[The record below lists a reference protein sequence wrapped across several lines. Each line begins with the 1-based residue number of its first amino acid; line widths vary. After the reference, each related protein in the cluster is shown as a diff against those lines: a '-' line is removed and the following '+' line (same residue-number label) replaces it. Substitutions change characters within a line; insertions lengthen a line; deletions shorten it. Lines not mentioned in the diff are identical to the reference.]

1 MRVMKLLYFCLFLV
15 CVLSCA
21 SVERKDIIFVNLTD
35 SSKFVLLPAG
45 GIEQDM
51 DMAQFLSA
59 KFRGQDYFFNGW
71 VKANEDGIEMV
82 FFNEFGASMGEISYR
97 NGAVHFSS
105 AVIPKSVI
113 KYFKP
118 EYVIADFQLCFYD
131 PFLLGESLKDI
142 GLVWETNEGSRR
154 ILNRNEVI
162 IEINKTKNT
171 VELINHLQG
180 YTYTLEGD
188 FDGTL

>member
-1 MRVMKLLYFCLFLV
+1 MKLLYLYMVCAV

-21 SVERKDIIFVNLTD
+21 SAAGKDIYVNLTD
-35 SSKFVLLPAG
+35 SSKFALLPTE
-45 GIEQDM
+45 GIEQNM

-71 VKANEDGIEMV
+71 VKANKDEIEMV
-82 FFNEFGASMGEISYR
+82 FFNELGASMGEISYR

-105 AVIPKSVI
+105 AVIPKSVV

-131 PFLLGESLKDI
+131 PFLLGESLKDS
-142 GLVWETNEGSRR
+142 GLVMETNDGSRR
-154 ILNRNEVI
+154 ILNRNDVI
-162 IEINKTKNT
+162 IEINKTNKT
-171 VELINHLQG
+171 VELVNHLQG
-180 YTYTLEGD
+180 YAYTLEGD
-188 FDGTL
+188 FNGTR